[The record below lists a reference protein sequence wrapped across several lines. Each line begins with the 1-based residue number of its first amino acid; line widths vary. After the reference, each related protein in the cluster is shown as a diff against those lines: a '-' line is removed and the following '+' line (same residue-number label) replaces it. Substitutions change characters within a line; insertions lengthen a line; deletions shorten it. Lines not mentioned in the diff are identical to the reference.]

1 MDVQE
6 QVTRI
11 LVVDDHPV
19 SMRGIC
25 AIIDGEP
32 DMEVCAM
39 ATSPAEAMRLF
50 IKRTPDL
57 AVVDLR
63 LGDLSG
69 LDLVRDL
76 LIQQPGF
83 PMLVFSMYEDTL
95 YAERAIRAGARGYV
109 MKHEPPDVVLAAIRS
124 IHEGRLHLREGLA
137 PQILSRVLVDKAS
150 PPKDPLTALT
160 DRELQVF
167 HAMAD
172 GQGRKEIADD
182 IHVSVKTLDGY
193 RRNMV
198 NKLGLSTA
206 TQLAQ
211 LAARYDETGEL

>member
-1 MDVQE
+1 MDVQK
-6 QVTRI
+6 QVTRV

-25 AIIDGEP
+25 MIIDGEP

-50 IKRTPDL
+50 VKRTPDL

-63 LGDLSG
+63 LGELSG

-76 LIQQPGF
+76 LAQRPGF
-83 PMLVFSMYEDTL
+83 PMLVFSMHDDIL

-109 MKHEPPDVVLAAIRS
+109 MKHEPPDVVLTAIRS
-124 IHEGRLHLREGLA
+124 IREGRLHLREGLA
-137 PQILSRVLVDKAS
+137 PRILSRVLVDKAA
-150 PPKDPLTALT
+150 PPRDPLDALT

-167 HAMAD
+167 QAMAD
-172 GQGRKEIADD
+172 GKGRKEIADE

-193 RRNMV
+193 RRHMIH
-198 NKLGLSTA
+198 KLDLRTV

-211 LAARYDETGEL
+211 LAARYDETGKL

>member
-6 QVTRI
+6 QVTRV

-25 AIIDGEP
+25 MIIDGEL

-39 ATSPAEAMRLF
+39 ATSPTEAMRVF
-50 IKRTPDL
+50 IKHKPDL

-63 LGDLSG
+63 LGERSG

-76 LIQQPGF
+76 LTQRPGF
-83 PMLVFSMYEDTL
+83 PMLVFSMHNDTL

-109 MKHEPPDVVLAAIRS
+109 MKHEPPDVMLTAIRS
-124 IHEGRLHLREGLA
+124 IREGHLHLREGLA
-137 PQILSRVLVDKAS
+137 PRILSRVLVDQAA
-150 PPKDPLTALT
+150 PPGDPLDALT

-167 HAMAD
+167 QAMAD
-172 GQGRKEIADD
+172 GKGRKEIADD

-193 RRNMV
+193 RRTMIH
-198 NKLGLSTA
+198 KLDLHTV